1 MIKER
6 FIDLFA
12 QSFKSNW
19 DLPALTDYG
28 QDNTLTYAEL
38 AKRVARMHI
47 LLEQAG
53 IKKHDKVALVGLNN
67 TNWCIT
73 YIATVTYGA
82 VIVPILQDFHPDN
95 IENITE
101 HSESRILFASDKI
114 WNNLKI
120 ANMPNLE
127 AAFSLTD
134 FHPVYI
140 KEQDGKPV
148 IDKIGLLADK
158 IDELFN
164 AKYPDG
170 YRPEDIHYAD
180 NTNEDIASINYTS
193 GTTGSSK
200 GVLTPGN
207 ALAGNITFGFTTH
220 LLPRGATTVSFL
232 PLAHAYG
239 CAFDFLTG
247 ICAGV
252 HVFLMG
258 RTPSPT
264 LLFKAFKECRPHSIF
279 VVPLLIEKAYKLMI
293 LPQISK
299 APVKYL
305 IKIPGLKQI
314 VYKQI
319 RDKLVAAFGG
329 NFVEVI
335 IGGAPL
341 NAEVEDFLKKIKFPF
356 SVGYGMTECAP
367 LISKTPVD
375 QYVQSSVGQ
384 ILPIMDVKIMPVPGV
399 EEPGVGEILVKGE
412 NVMAGY
418 YKNEEATKA
427 TFTEDGWL
435 KTGDLGKLDEK
446 RNIFI
451 KGRNKTMLLGP
462 NGQNIYPEEIEAKL
476 NNMDYVAESLVI
488 QKEQKLIAL
497 VNLDSTR
504 IEREKLTEEQI
515 AQKLEEVRAKLNKQ
529 IAAYEQVTKI
539 VVLEK
544 EFEKTPKKSIKR
556 YLYTNFEV
564 K

>member
-1 MIKER
+1 MVKER

-12 QSFKSNW
+12 DSFRQNW
-19 DLPALTDYG
+19 ELPALTDYG
-28 QDNTLTYAEL
+28 QNNTLSYAEL
-38 AKRVARMHI
+38 AARVARTHI
-47 LLEQAG
+47 ILKQAG
-53 IKKHDKVALVGLNN
+53 IQKHDKVALVGLNN

-73 YIATVTYGA
+73 YIAAVTYGA
-82 VIVPILQDFHPDN
+82 VIVPILQDFHPTN
-95 IENITE
+95 IENITD
-101 HSESRILFASDKI
+101 HSESRILFVSDKI
-114 WNNLKI
+114 WANLKTE
-120 ANMPNLE
+120 NMPNLE

-140 KEQDGKPV
+140 KEVDGKPM
-148 IDKIGLLADK
+148 IDKISLLADK
-158 IDELFN
+158 IDELFLE
-164 AKYPDG
+164 AYPHG
-170 YRPEDIHYAD
+170 YTRQDIHYAD
-180 NTNEDIASINYTS
+180 NTNADIASINYTS

-207 ALAGNITFGFTTH
+207 ALAGNITYGFTTH
-220 LLPRGATTVSFL
+220 LLPRGETTVSFL

-239 CAFDFLTG
+239 CAFDFLTE

-252 HVFLMG
+252 HVYLMG

-264 LLFKAFKECRPHSIF
+264 ILFKAFQECRPHSIF

-299 APVKYL
+299 SPVKYL
-305 IKIPGLKQI
+305 IKIPGLRQI

-375 QYVQSSVGQ
+375 KYVQSSVGQ
-384 ILPIMDVKIMPVPGV
+384 ILPTMEVKIMPVPGV
-399 EEPGVGEILVKGE
+399 EEPGVGEILVRGE

-435 KTGDLGKLDEK
+435 KTGDLGKVDKDL
-446 RNIFI
+446 NIFI

-476 NNMDYVAESLVI
+476 NNMDFVSESIVI
-488 QKEQKLIAL
+488 QRDQRLVAL
-497 VNLDSTR
+497 VYPDVTKV
-504 IEREKLTEEQI
+504 EKLKLSQQQLAE
-515 AQKLEEVRAKLNKQ
+515 KLEQNRILLNKD
-529 IAAYEQVTKI
+529 IAAYEQITKI
-539 VVLEK
+539 VIMDK

-556 YLYTNFEV
+556 YLYTDFEI

>member
-12 QSFKSNW
+12 QSFKANW
-19 DLPALTDYG
+19 DLPAMTDYG
-28 QDNTLTYAEL
+28 QDNTMSYGEL
-38 AKRVARMHI
+38 AARIARMHI
-47 LLEQAG
+47 LLEQTG
-53 IKKHDKVALVGLNN
+53 IKQHDKVALVGLNN
-67 TNWCIT
+67 SNWCIT

-82 VIVPILQDFHPDN
+82 VIVPILQDFHPDS
-95 IENITE
+95 IANITD

-114 WNNLKI
+114 WANLDVAK
-120 ANMPNLE
+120 MPNLE

-134 FHPVYI
+134 FHTIYV

-148 IDKIGLLADK
+148 VDKIGLLADK

-164 AKYPDG
+164 AKYPNG
-170 YRPEDIHYAD
+170 YRKDDIQYAD
-180 NTNEDIASINYTS
+180 NSNEDVASINYTS

-200 GVLTPGN
+200 GVVTPGN
-207 ALAGNITFGFTTH
+207 ALAGNITYAFTTG
-220 LLPRGATTVSFL
+220 LLPRECNVISFL

-239 CAFDFLTG
+239 CAFEFLTA
-247 ICAGV
+247 ICAGA
-252 HVFLMG
+252 HIYLLG
-258 RTPSPT
+258 RAPSPT
-264 LLFKAFKECRPHSIF
+264 VLFKAFKEVRPYSIF
-279 VVPLLIEKAYKLMI
+279 MVPLLMEKAYKQMI

-299 APVKYL
+299 APLKYL
-305 IKIPGLKQI
+305 IKIPGIKQVI
-314 VYKQI
+314 YKKICQ
-319 RDKLVAAFGG
+319 KLVDTFGG
-329 NFVEVI
+329 NFVEI
-335 IGGAPL
+335 ILGGAPL
-341 NAEVEDFLKKIKFPF
+341 NAECEDFLKKIKFPF

-399 EEPGVGEILVKGE
+399 EEPGVGEILVRGE
-412 NVMAGY
+412 NVMLGY

-488 QKEQKLIAL
+488 QKEQKLVAL
-497 VNLDSTR
+497 VYPDTAR
-504 IEREKLTEEQI
+504 AEREKLTPEQL
-515 AQKLEEVRAKLNKQ
+515 AEKLNEVRLKVNKQ
-529 IAAYEQVTKI
+529 ISAYEQITRI

-556 YLYTNFEV
+556 YLYTDFEV